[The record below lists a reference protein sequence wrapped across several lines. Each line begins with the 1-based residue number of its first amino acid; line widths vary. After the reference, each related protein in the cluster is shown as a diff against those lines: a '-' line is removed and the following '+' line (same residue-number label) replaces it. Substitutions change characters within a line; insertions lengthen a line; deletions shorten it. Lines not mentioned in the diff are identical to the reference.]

1 MIIDKKLMK
10 ITLKIKLK
18 KNKVSLMIQTV
29 INLKETNKKNKS
41 VGKITEE
48 IWMKIISIK
57 DQMESYWMSPI
68 TIKHQKEI
76 NIL

>member
-48 IWMKIISIK
+48 I
-57 DQMESYWMSPI
+57 
-68 TIKHQKEI
+68 
-76 NIL
+76 